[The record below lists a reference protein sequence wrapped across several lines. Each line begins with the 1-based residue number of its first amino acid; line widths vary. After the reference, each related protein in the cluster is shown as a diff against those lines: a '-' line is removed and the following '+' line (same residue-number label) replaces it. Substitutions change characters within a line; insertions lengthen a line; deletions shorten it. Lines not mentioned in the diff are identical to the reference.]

1 MSEVTKFY
9 IHYDP
14 KTDYLEI
21 LDRKCE
27 TIAEDIGNGVFELRT
42 VRGRVVGHAALDA
55 SDRLHK
61 LGFINPALRLAIQI
75 KIARLK
81 RGFTQT
87 QMAKKMGVGLLP
99 YQRLESG
106 TNNPTLKT
114 ILKVREVLPE
124 ISIDKL
130 AS

>member
-1 MSEVTKFY
+1 MSEKTKFY

-42 VRGRVVGHAALDA
+42 PRGRVAGHGALDA
-55 SDRLHK
+55 SDRLHN
-61 LGFINPALRLAIQI
+61 LEFLDPTLRLAVQI

-87 QMAKKMGVGLLP
+87 QMAKTMGIGLLP

-114 ILKVREVLPE
+114 ILKVREVFPE

>member
-1 MSEVTKFY
+1 MLEKAKIY

-21 LDRKCE
+21 LEKKCE
-27 TIAEDIGNGVFELRT
+27 TIAEDLGDGVFELRT

-55 SDRLHK
+55 SERLYS
-61 LGFINPALRLAIQI
+61 LAFLDPVLTLAVQI
-75 KIARLK
+75 KIFRLK
-81 RGFTQT
+81 KGLTQS
-87 QMAKKMGVGLLP
+87 QMAKKMGIGLLP

-106 TNNPTLKT
+106 VNNPTLKT
-114 ILKVREVLPE
+114 ILKVKEVLPE
-124 ISIDKL
+124 VSIDKL

>member
-1 MSEVTKFY
+1 MSEKTKFY

-21 LDRKCE
+21 IDKKCE
-27 TIAEDIGNGVFELRT
+27 IIAEDIGNGLFELRT
-42 VRGRVVGHAALDA
+42 ARGRIAGHGALDA

-61 LGFINPALRLAIQI
+61 LEFLDPTLRLAVQI

-87 QMAKKMGVGLLP
+87 QMAKMMGIGLLP

-114 ILKVREVLPE
+114 ILKVREVFPE

>member
-1 MSEVTKFY
+1 MSEKIKIY

-21 LDRKCE
+21 LDKKCE
-27 TIAEDIGNGVFELRT
+27 TIAEDVGNGVFELRT
-42 VRGRVVGHAALDA
+42 VRGRVVGHGALDA
-55 SDRLHK
+55 SDRLYD
-61 LGFINPALRLAIQI
+61 LAFLDPALRLAVQI
-75 KIARLK
+75 KIARMK
-81 RGFTQT
+81 RGFTQA
-87 QMAKKMGVGLLP
+87 QMAKKMGIGLLP

-106 TNNPTLKT
+106 VNNPTLKT
-114 ILKVREVLPE
+114 ILKVKEVFPE